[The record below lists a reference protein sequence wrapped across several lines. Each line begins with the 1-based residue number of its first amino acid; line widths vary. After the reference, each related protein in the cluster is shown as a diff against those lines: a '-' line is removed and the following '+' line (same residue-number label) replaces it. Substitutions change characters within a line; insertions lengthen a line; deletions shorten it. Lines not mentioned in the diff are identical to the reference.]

1 MNKFITVTEPHYC
14 SGEMIDEKIFISTS
28 TISEILP
35 HDAAACRG
43 DADGWASMVITS
55 TGNKYR
61 IVETPERV
69 IELITAA
76 ELG

>member
-1 MNKFITVTEPHYC
+1 MNKFVALTEPHYC
-14 SGEMIDEKIFISTS
+14 GGEIIDEKIFLSTS

-43 DADGWASMVITS
+43 DADGWASMVITA

-61 IVETPERV
+61 VVEDPTRI
-69 IELITAA
+69 IELITAV
-76 ELG
+76 EIG